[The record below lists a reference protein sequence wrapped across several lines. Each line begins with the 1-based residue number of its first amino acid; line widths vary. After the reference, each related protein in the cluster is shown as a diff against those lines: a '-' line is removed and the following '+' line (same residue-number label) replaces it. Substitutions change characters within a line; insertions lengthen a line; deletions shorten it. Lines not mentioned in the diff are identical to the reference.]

1 MSRNTEDF
9 LYNGSLF
16 ILGGNMELLFNNPE
30 YSDTTFI
37 IRDAVLYAWSGLVS
51 VASTT
56 LGSLIS
62 TQFKN
67 CDNREINLRSV
78 KNVESFSIVLKSI
91 YGLTINFTQTNIAVL
106 CEALTLADDFKLTK
120 FFVDLKSYLSDVDN
134 FSVETA
140 VVLLNTAYKFKMTNL
155 YDRVTIFAYHNSDHL
170 MKHESFP
177 DLQYSVLVN
186 LLKSNWFC
194 SPEIDILTG
203 ILYWHTDMDRES
215 KNVKYLAKENAED
228 VTENHNMSDLAELS
242 DSETNEAEKTDNV
255 SNDKNVECLPDG
267 KESPNTASNS
277 KNAEPAPSKKTDKGM
292 DIVPVFAKNVLKSL
306 LALVR
311 ISRISAKEWMEALLT
326 ELFKNYNHLLL
337 DVHNFSSCHL
347 ARQEYV
353 IVTFG
358 PEYTEYL
365 VRNVKRTFT
374 IKGIHRTHTQLYES
388 EIYFLSNLH
397 TRIGMKFTDWRF
409 GKNDKTNFNI
419 VFTMFLKCSS
429 DKPESWESITECQ
442 LKLISNTI
450 DVNNIVLPADH
461 SYTTLILNDD
471 EVNSCIQYVK
481 IGEWEWEGPRSDWFK
496 TYKPNDIY
504 TFEVDFKSIHTKIPK

>member
-1 MSRNTEDF
+1 
-9 LYNGSLF
+9 
-16 ILGGNMELLFNNPE
+16 
-30 YSDTTFI
+30 
-37 IRDAVLYAWSGLVS
+37 
-51 VASTT
+51 
-56 LGSLIS
+56 
-62 TQFKN
+62 
-67 CDNREINLRSV
+67 
-78 KNVESFSIVLKSI
+78 
-91 YGLTINFTQTNIAVL
+91 
-106 CEALTLADDFKLTK
+106 
-120 FFVDLKSYLSDVDN
+120 
-134 FSVETA
+134 
-140 VVLLNTAYKFKMTNL
+140 
-155 YDRVTIFAYHNSDHL
+155 
-170 MKHESFP
+170 
-177 DLQYSVLVN
+177 
-186 LLKSNWFC
+186 
-194 SPEIDILTG
+194 
-203 ILYWHTDMDRES
+203 MDRES

-337 DVHNFSSCHL
+337 DVHNFSSSYEP
-347 ARQEYV
+347 RQEYV

-374 IKGIHRTHTQLYES
+374 LNGPLNHEQMYES
-388 EIYFLSNLH
+388 EFFFLANLH
-397 TRIGMKFTDWRF
+397 TGIVMKCTDWRV
-409 GKNDKTNFNI
+409 GKNDSTHWNL

-461 SYTTLILNDD
+461 SYTTLRLNSNTTTSTTTTL
-471 EVNSCIQYVK
+471 ELTRYLTVL
-481 IGEWEWEGPRSDWFK
+481 EGVLQLQIFF
-496 TYKPNDIY
+496 NI
-504 TFEVDFKSIHTKIPK
+504 